1 MNENEKCVSAEKNNN
16 LIRTLDILLLVKKN
30 LLKIYRKKKMSYN
43 VSFNSFEPK
52 NLVTLKKVKA
62 EQKRWHQTEGAWL
75 AEGTGR
81 GGDWAFTL
89 LRLK

>member
-1 MNENEKCVSAEKNNN
+1 MPSVRLCEPTMFKSISKVQIGLPMNENEKCVSAEKNNN

-62 EQKRWHQTEGAWL
+62 EQKR
-75 AEGTGR
+75 
-81 GGDWAFTL
+81 
-89 LRLK
+89 